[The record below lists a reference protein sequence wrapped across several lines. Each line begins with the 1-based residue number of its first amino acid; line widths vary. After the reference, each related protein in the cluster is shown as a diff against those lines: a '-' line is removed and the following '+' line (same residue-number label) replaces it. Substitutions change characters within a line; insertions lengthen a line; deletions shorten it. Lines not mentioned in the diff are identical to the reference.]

1 MCHILEFQNILD
13 SDYIRIGLPV
23 YVKFAL
29 GKWISSPQ
37 KLFKSYRKM
46 EEKKKEKR
54 KNYRSP
60 NKLSLY
66 HRTEH
71 PSGRFE
77 LQKEILRSSYATC
90 TLVARCTAR

>member
-37 KLFKSYRKM
+37 KIIQIVQKDGR
-46 EEKKKEKR
+46 KKEK

-77 LQKEILRSSYATC
+77 LQKAILRSSYATC